1 MKLLKIIF
9 FLIGIFF
16 LISAGYGYLSTK
28 SLYLA
33 DVLLSLLSFLVFIV
47 LVLKKKSNG

>member
-9 FLIGIFF
+9 FLIGVFF
-16 LISAGYGYLSTK
+16 LASAVYGYISTK

-33 DVLLSLLSFLVFIV
+33 DVLLGLTSFLIFVV
-47 LVLKKKSNG
+47 LILKKKAN